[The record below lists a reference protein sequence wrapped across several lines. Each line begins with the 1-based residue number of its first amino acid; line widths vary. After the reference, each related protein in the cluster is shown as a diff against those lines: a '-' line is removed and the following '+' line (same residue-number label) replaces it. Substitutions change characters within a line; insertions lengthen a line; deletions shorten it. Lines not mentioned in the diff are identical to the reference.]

1 MINYHTLPSPCYVID
16 EVRLRRNLQ
25 LIDSVQKRAGV
36 KIIMAF
42 KAFALW
48 KVFPI
53 IREYGFTTTASSL
66 SEAKL
71 AVDEMHSLAHTYAPV
86 YTEKELPV
94 ILSCSSHI
102 TFNSL
107 TQIERFLPV
116 VKKADHPIS
125 IGLRINPG
133 YSPVETALYNP
144 CGPGSRL
151 GVTAQNLKGLLPNV
165 VDGLHCHNLCE
176 SDSYELE
183 KTIRI
188 IERDFSSQL
197 DAVKWINFG
206 GGHLMTRADYDVEH
220 LIAVLKEFRSRH
232 PHLEVIMEP
241 GSAFAWQTGELVA
254 TVEDIVENEGVKT
267 AMLNMSF
274 ACHTPDCLEMPYQPD
289 VFGASSHSE
298 KGLPSYRLGGNSCL
312 SGDYIGDWAFTYPLK
327 VGSRVVFKDMIHYTT
342 VKTLMFNGISHPS
355 LVLWTRDGEAKIL
368 REYSYEDYK
377 SRMS

>member
-86 YTEKELPV
+86 YTEKELPE

-107 TQIERFLPV
+107 AQIERFLPV

-377 SRMS
+377 LRMS